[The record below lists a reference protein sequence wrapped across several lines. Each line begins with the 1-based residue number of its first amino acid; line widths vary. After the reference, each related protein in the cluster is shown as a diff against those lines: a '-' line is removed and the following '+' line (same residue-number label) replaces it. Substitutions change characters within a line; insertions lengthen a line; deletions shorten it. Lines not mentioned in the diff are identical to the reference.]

1 MNKTTPNNKQGFLK
15 LYPDEIQ
22 NVYAIF
28 KKGVSLNLPR
38 AEVEKNIAAFI
49 QEKYSLKAPVS
60 QPAAASIYDQLSAPD
75 FQESLLNDETPATAA
90 DTSIPRKTTKIVL
103 SLEDY
108 QRYVETTQTCEI
120 FSSTHAQSAALK
132 SLLLAFVCFYR
143 RSHHPT
149 GWIRY
154 DKKNIFYLAGLTKI
168 SSSQQEKLTAA
179 LHAHCG
185 LDMRV
190 VGSNQPIPCFTISWL
205 RDQPIAGTTD
215 NPLLTLSDMS
225 PEGIQEI
232 ISKISSPEV

>member
-1 MNKTTPNNKQGFLK
+1 MSKLMPNTKQGFLK

-22 NVYAIF
+22 HVYAIF
-28 KKGVSLNLPR
+28 KKGVSLSLPR

-49 QEKYSLKAPVS
+49 QERYSLKAPVS
-60 QPAAASIYDQLSAPD
+60 QPAASSIYDQLSSPD
-75 FQESLLNDETPATAA
+75 FQESLINDDSAALTA
-90 DTSIPRKTTKIVL
+90 DTTIPRKTTKIVL

-120 FSSTHAQSAALK
+120 FAPTHAQSAALK

-168 SSSQQEKLTAA
+168 SSAQQEKLTAA

-232 ISKISSPEV
+232 ISKISSPET